1 MSDAVKQIKA
11 PVHLDYTVTPGVAL
25 SRFLAGIMEGRIVGR
40 RCGECHKVYVPA
52 KGSCPTCGVP
62 MRDEVPV
69 SDRGTLTTFCVVNV
83 PFEGQT
89 MKLPYV
95 YGSILLDGADLP
107 LLHLVQ
113 GIAAEDVRMGL
124 RVQAEWVPPEER
136 RPTLESIRWFV
147 PTGEPDAPYASYSQ
161 AAEGRGVLGAPAAR
175 ATPPTPAATKK
186 ERA

>member
-1 MSDAVKQIKA
+1 MSDAIKRINA

-25 SRFLAGIMEGRIVGR
+25 SRFLAGIVLGRIIGR

-52 KGSCPTCGVP
+52 RGSCPTCGVP
-62 MRDEVPV
+62 LTEDVPV
-69 SDRGTLTTFCVVNV
+69 ADTGTLTTFCIVNV

-113 GIAAEDVRMGL
+113 GIEAADVRMGL
-124 RVQAEWVPPEER
+124 RLKAEWVPPAER
-136 RPTLESIRWFV
+136 KPTLESIRWFV
-147 PTGEPDAPYASYSQ
+147 PSGEPDAAYATYSE
-161 AAEGRGVLGAPAAR
+161 AAEGRRDPNANAN
-175 ATPPTPAATKK
+175 KK
-186 ERA
+186 AGG